1 MKSKILQVTATD
13 LDTGNNARLTYRIVS
28 GSQMVQP
35 KTDEKIRTKN
45 GIPKGNIQVAANITD
60 IFGIFPNNGWIYLRS
75 ELDREACEY
84 YDLTVVVNDNGT
96 PSASATAHVIVNVLD
111 ANDNDPVF
119 LHDSYEFT
127 VEENA
132 RRNTIVG
139 AVSAS
144 DVDLGI
150 NAEIKYNLIPDN
162 SSFHVNPN
170 TGEIRQVNSTIKI
183 QTLIINFKFLGEF
196 FLASLLQRLIII

>member
-1 MKSKILQVTATD
+1 MQVTATD
-13 LDTGNNARLTYRIVS
+13 LDTGNNARLTYRIIS
-28 GSQMVQP
+28 GSQIFHS
-35 KTDEKIRTKN
+35 KNDDKIRAKN
-45 GIPKGNIQVAANITD
+45 GIPKGNIQAAANITD

-75 ELDREACEY
+75 ELDRETCEY

-96 PSASATAHVIVNVLD
+96 PSASATTHVIVNVLD
-111 ANDNDPVF
+111 ANDNDPSF

-132 RRNTIVG
+132 RRNTIIG

-162 SSFHVNPN
+162 TSFHVNPS
-170 TGEIRQVNSTIKI
+170 TGE
-183 QTLIINFKFLGEF
+183 
-196 FLASLLQRLIII
+196 